1 MRHLDL
7 FAGIGGFRLAAEA
20 AGMTCVGGCE
30 IDKFAR
36 QCYVSH
42 FPSPELAGDIR
53 RWDGADCDVMTG
65 GFPCQDIS
73 VAGSQKGLEGER
85 SGLFYEFTRLL
96 RLRRPRWAV
105 LENVPGLL
113 ISPKGYIGRDMAA
126 VLCEMGEC
134 GYGVAWRVLDSRYFG
149 VPQRRRRIFLVGH
162 LGAPCPPEILFEP
175 ESMPGAA
182 EKVQASKTDI
192 ARCLTAS
199 TGGVSAKETQA
210 TLLSVVLPMG
220 GGMEP
225 GRAGMLIAGTVTAQ
239 WSKGVVGFAEMS
251 NMTISDAVMPGARC
265 SANVGCKVPDGELA
279 VRRLIPL
286 ECERLQG
293 FPDGWTAMLSDTQR
307 YKCLGNAVTMY
318 VVRWIL
324 RRIAEVKGAK
334 RGCDPVAAS
343 AKR

>member
-20 AGMTCVGGCE
+20 AEMTCVGGCE
-30 IDKFAR
+30 IDKFAQ

-42 FPSPELAGDIR
+42 FPSPELASDIR
-53 RWDGADCDVMTG
+53 QWDGVDCDVMTG

-73 VAGSQKGLEGER
+73 VAGLQKGLDGER

-105 LENVPGLL
+105 IENVPGLL
-113 ISPKGYIGRDMAA
+113 TSPKGDKGRDMAA
-126 VLCEMGEC
+126 VVSEMGEC

-149 VPQRRRRIFLVGH
+149 VPQRRRRIFFVGH
-162 LGAPCPPEILFEP
+162 LGGPCPPEILFEP
-175 ESMPGAA
+175 ESMPGPA
-182 EKVQASKTDI
+182 EKMQAAKKDL

-199 TGGVSAKETQA
+199 TGGVSAKESQA
-210 TLLSVVLPMG
+210 TLLPVVLPMA

-225 GRAGMLIAGTVTAQ
+225 SRAGMLIAGTVTAQ
-239 WSKGVVGFAEMS
+239 WSKGRSGFAGVNE
-251 NMTISDAVMPGARC
+251 TDHLVLSDAVMPGARC

-279 VRRLIPL
+279 VRRLTPL

-293 FPDGWTAMLSDTQR
+293 FPDLWTAMLSDTQR
-307 YKCLGNAVTMY
+307 YKCLGNAVTVY
-318 VVRWIL
+318 VARWIL
-324 RRIAEVKGAK
+324 RRISSWKK
-334 RGCDPVAAS
+334 
-343 AKR
+343 K

>member
-7 FAGIGGFRLAAEA
+7 FAGIGGFRLAAES

-42 FPSPELAGDIR
+42 FPNCELAHNICE
-53 RWDGADCDVMTG
+53 WDGADCDVMTG

-85 SGLFYEFTRLL
+85 SRLFYEFTRLL

-162 LGAPCPPEILFEP
+162 LGGPCPAEILFEP
-175 ESMPGAA
+175 EGVQGAA
-182 EKVQASKTDI
+182 EKVHAAKTDL

-210 TLLSVVLPMG
+210 TLLPVVLPMA

-251 NMTISDAVMPGARC
+251 NMALSDAVMPGARC
-265 SANVGCKVPDGELA
+265 SANVGCKVPEGELS
-279 VRRLIPL
+279 VRRLTPL

-307 YKCLGNAVTMY
+307 YKCLGNAVTRW
-318 VVRWIL
+318 VAEWIL
-324 RRIAEVKGAK
+324 RRINDVGA
-334 RGCDPVAAS
+334 AA
-343 AKR
+343 AA

>member
-1 MRHLDL
+1 
-7 FAGIGGFRLAAEA
+7 
-20 AGMTCVGGCE
+20 MTCVGGCE
-30 IDKFAR
+30 INKFAR

-42 FPSPELAGDIR
+42 FPQPEVAGDIR
-53 RWDGADCDVMTG
+53 EWDGAECDVMTG

-73 VAGSQKGLEGER
+73 VAGSQKGLKGER

-113 ISPKGYIGRDMAA
+113 TSPKGDIGRDMAA

-149 VPQRRRRIFLVGH
+149 VPQRRRRIFLVGY
-162 LGAPCPPEILFEP
+162 LGGPCPAEVLFEP
-175 ESMPGAA
+175 EGMPGAA
-182 EKVQASKTDI
+182 EKVQAAKTDL

-199 TGGVSAKETQA
+199 TGGVSAKEQQLTFIP
-210 TLLSVVLPMG
+210 TVLPMS

-225 GRAGMLIAGTVTAQ
+225 GRAGMLIAGTVSCKWA
-239 WSKGVVGFAEMS
+239 KGSGGPSGDEFQ
-251 NMTISDAVMPGARC
+251 NMVLTDAVMPGARC
-265 SANVGCKVPDGELA
+265 SANVGCKVPDGESA
-279 VRRLIPL
+279 VRRLTPL

-293 FPDGWTAMLSDTQR
+293 FPDGWTALLSDTQR

-324 RRIAEVKGAK
+324 RRIREGGRTSTSGQRRGA
-334 RGCDPVAAS
+334 GTG
-343 AKR
+343 